1 MASSLAQVVVD
12 GIVRRALEEDLLG
25 GDITSESTV
34 PPEARA
40 QARLLAKQDLVFCGA
55 AFAQRAFALVDP
67 EVEVEVLV
75 AEGERVGKGTDV
87 MRVGG
92 SARSLLAGERTA
104 LNLLQRACGI
114 ATLTAQYVAAAGPN
128 LRVADTRKTM
138 PGLRA
143 LDRYAVR
150 RGGGFNH
157 RNDLGSAVLIKENH
171 VRAAGSVRKAI
182 EQARRFAPHTMRIEC
197 EVTTLSEFEVALD
210 AGADVI
216 MLDNFDNESIAK
228 AVSENDRGAVLEV
241 SGGITIERLP
251 SLSNL
256 GAHVVSVGALTHSVE
271 AADISMLFEVEN
283 PTRPSGHGAGKVG

>member
-1 MASSLAQVVVD
+1 MASSLTQVVVD
-12 GIVRRALEEDLLG
+12 GIVTRALEEDLLG
-25 GDITSESTV
+25 GDITSECTV
-34 PPEARA
+34 PA
-40 QARLLAKQDLVFCGA
+40 QAMSRARLLAKQDLVFCGA

-75 AEGERVGKGTDV
+75 DEGKRVTKGTDV
-87 MRVGG
+87 VRLAG

-150 RGGGFNH
+150 CGGGFNH

-197 EVTTLSEFEVALD
+197 EVTSLGEFEVALD

-216 MLDNFDNESIAK
+216 MLDNFDNETIAK
-228 AVSENDRGAVLEV
+228 AVADNDRGAVLEV
-241 SGGITIERLP
+241 SGGVTIERLP
-251 SLSNL
+251 SLSTL
-256 GAHVVSVGALTHSVE
+256 GAHVVSVGALTHSVK
-271 AADISMLFEVEN
+271 AADISMLFEVDN
-283 PTRPSGHGAGKVG
+283 PARPSGHGAGKVG

>member
-1 MASSLAQVVVD
+1 MAGSLTQVVVD
-12 GIVRRALEEDLLG
+12 GIVARALEEDLLG
-25 GDITSESTV
+25 GDVTSESTV
-34 PPEARA
+34 PADA
-40 QARLLAKQDLVFCGA
+40 TAKARLLAKQDLVFCGA

-67 EVEVEVLV
+67 TVSVEVRVE
-75 AEGERVGKGTDV
+75 EGARVDKGTDV
-87 MRVGG
+87 VRISGR
-92 SARSLLAGERTA
+92 ARSLLAGERTA

-114 ATLTAQYVAAAGPN
+114 ATQTAAYVAAAGPN

-150 RGGGFNH
+150 CGGGHNH

-171 VRAAGSVRKAI
+171 VRAAGGVRKAI
-182 EQARRFAPHTMRIEC
+182 EKARRFAPHTMRIEC
-197 EVTTLSEFEVALD
+197 EVTSMTEFGVALD

-216 MLDNFDNESIAK
+216 MLDNFDNETIAR
-228 AVSENDRGAVLEV
+228 AVAENDRGAVLEI
-241 SGGITIERLP
+241 SGGVTIERLP
-251 SLSNL
+251 SLANL
-256 GAHVVSVGALTHSVE
+256 GAHVVSVGALTHSVK